1 MNRVKENEKAPY
13 CLQYVGS
20 RCDEVTKRYDSIDGC
35 TILQKSVGWYMP
47 SNSVCTRPGLNY
59 RPHPPSEMFE
69 TTVFLSPNGKQIHI
83 LHCYHTQTMYPIY
96 HTTKL
101 SVSDFKK
108 INKALNKNLKIK
120 KENK

>member
-1 MNRVKENEKAPY
+1 MNKVKENEKAPY
-13 CLQYVGS
+13 CLQYEGNP
-20 RCDEVTKRYDSIDGC
+20 CDEVTKYYESTDSC
-35 TILQKSVGWYMP
+35 TILQKSVGYHRAT
-47 SNSVCTRPGLNY
+47 TRYGIYQAITDN
-59 RPHPPSEMFE
+59 EMFE

-83 LHCYHTQTMYPIY
+83 LHCYNTKTMYPTY

-120 KENK
+120 KEVL